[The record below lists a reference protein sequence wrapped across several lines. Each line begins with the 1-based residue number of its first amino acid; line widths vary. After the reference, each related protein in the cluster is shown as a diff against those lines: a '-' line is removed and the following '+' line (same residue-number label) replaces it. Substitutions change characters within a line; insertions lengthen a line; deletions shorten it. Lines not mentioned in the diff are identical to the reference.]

1 MSAPEPCA
9 APPPDPGRLLL
20 AAQLISIGEP
30 LSLAAARAGLR
41 PDQLRALRDDP
52 ASGFAELLADAE
64 AQAALPQPEQDIRH
78 PNAAPS
84 TAAERRC
91 HYPEAPRAPS
101 LRPVA
106 GRAGAPWG
114 RDGCGDA

>member
-1 MSAPEPCA
+1 MSAPEPCAA

-20 AAQLISIGEP
+20 AAQLLSIGEP
-30 LSLAAARAGLR
+30 LSLADLR

-52 ASGFAELLADAE
+52 NSGLAELLADAE
-64 AQAALPQPEQDIRH
+64 AQAALPQAEQDARH
-78 PNAAPS
+78 PDDAPS

-101 LRPVA
+101 LRPAA

-114 RDGCGDA
+114 RDGCG